1 MTLIK
6 LDKVKKYYGDRLI
19 LDIDNLEI
27 NEGDRIGIV
36 GENGAGKTTLIKV
49 ILGNTEIDE
58 GMYFLIATTP
68 ILVKQKN
75 IMVIAP
81 TEKLKV
87 Y

>member
-49 ILGNTEIDE
+49 ILGNTETDE
-58 GMYFLIATTP
+58 GNVRICLI
-68 ILVKQKN
+68 N
-75 IMVIAP
+75 
-81 TEKLKV
+81 
-87 Y
+87 

>member
-58 GMYFLIATTP
+58 GNVFLDCNYSYIGQT
-68 ILVKQKN
+68 
-75 IMVIAP
+75 
-81 TEKLKV
+81 
-87 Y
+87 